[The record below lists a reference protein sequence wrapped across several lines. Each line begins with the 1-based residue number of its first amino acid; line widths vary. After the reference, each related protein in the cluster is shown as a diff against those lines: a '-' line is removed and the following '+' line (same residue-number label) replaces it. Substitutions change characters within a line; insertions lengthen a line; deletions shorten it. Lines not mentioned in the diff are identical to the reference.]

1 MTVKSKLRKISVQA
15 YENMAKTGE
24 YLWLFC
30 IFTLTLQSAK
40 IRDVPKKGNEKIY
53 YLMEETTMKKFI
65 ALSAAALMIL
75 SFAACGNN
83 HDADVD
89 ADAENTNE
97 VVDENVDAN
106 VDENADANVDENADA
121 NADENADANADEN
134 ADANA
139 EGADE
144 AAAE

>member
-40 IRDVPKKGNEKIY
+40 IRDVPKKEIEKIY

-83 HDADVD
+83 NDADVD
-89 ADAENTNE
+89 ADAENNNE

-121 NADENADANADEN
+121 NA
-134 ADANA
+134 
-139 EGADE
+139 EGANE

>member
-53 YLMEETTMKKFI
+53 YLMEEKIMKKFI

-75 SFAACGNN
+75 SFAACRNN
-83 HDADVD
+83 NDADAD
-89 ADAENTNE
+89 ADAENNNE

-106 VDENADANVDENADA
+106 VDANVDENADA
-121 NADENADANADEN
+121 NADENADEN
-134 ADANA
+134 ADAPA

>member
-40 IRDVPKKGNEKIY
+40 IRDVPKKEIEKIY

-83 HDADVD
+83 NDADVD
-89 ADAENTNE
+89 ADAENNNE

-121 NADENADANADEN
+121 NADENADANA
-134 ADANA
+134 